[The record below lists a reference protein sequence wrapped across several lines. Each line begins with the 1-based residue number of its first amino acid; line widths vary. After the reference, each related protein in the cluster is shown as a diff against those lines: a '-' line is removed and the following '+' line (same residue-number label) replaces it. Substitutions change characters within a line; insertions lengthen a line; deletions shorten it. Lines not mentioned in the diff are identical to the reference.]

1 MSENTDKIF
10 FNSFYESDSDGS
22 QINFNVD
29 DYHKID
35 SYDNKIDEEQIYQ
48 KVISYF
54 ESEEWLKKYIT
65 AKNVTEN
72 TTGEFPK
79 ISKLELNEIYSFF
92 REKFNNNYLIELFSV
107 LIEIL
112 DLNQSKFYESLSN
125 TFKDE
130 LIEQLRKRGFL
141 QKQYRLF

>member
-1 MSENTDKIF
+1 MAENTDKIF
-10 FNSFYESDSDGS
+10 FNTFYESESDGS
-22 QINFNVD
+22 QMNFNVD
-29 DYHKID
+29 DFHKVD
-35 SYDNKIDEEQIYQ
+35 SYDNEIDEEQIYD
-48 KVISYF
+48 KVMEYF
-54 ESEEWLKKYIT
+54 ESEENLKKYIT
-65 AKNVTEN
+65 SNEA
-72 TTGEFPK
+72 GEFPK

-92 REKFNNNYLIELFSV
+92 KEKFNENYLIELFSV

-130 LIEQLRKRGFL
+130 LIEQLRTRGFL